1 MKKNKAKSR
10 NHSASKKVRKE
21 LASKLATA
29 FSEVV
34 LAYGKTKKADKV
46 IEKFAKQLAKKVT
59 IPATDDSIAPFIK
72 EEKTVVAPV
81 KEKPVKVVA
90 AKKVKVPVKEVE
102 AEAK

>member
-1 MKKNKAKSR
+1 MKKNKTKSR
-10 NHSASKKVRKE
+10 NHSAGKKVRKE
-21 LASKLATA
+21 LASKLAAA

-72 EEKTVVAPV
+72 AEQAPVVAA
-81 KEKPVKVVA
+81 KEKPVKAVLV
-90 AKKVKVPVKEVE
+90 KKTKAPAKEVLE
-102 AEAK
+102 TK